1 MYCNGKLSKYIQE
14 VLIDGF
20 FLMSGCCIWI
30 KSSMVL
36 NLLLCFLFS
45 FQPNLWS
52 NIFKHHLELGQSDL
66 AYNALI
72 ANPDHVRLVI
82 L

>member
-1 MYCNGKLSKYIQE
+1 ML
-14 VLIDGF
+14 
-20 FLMSGCCIWI
+20 
-30 KSSMVL
+30 L

-72 ANPDHVRLVI
+72 ANPDPVRLVI